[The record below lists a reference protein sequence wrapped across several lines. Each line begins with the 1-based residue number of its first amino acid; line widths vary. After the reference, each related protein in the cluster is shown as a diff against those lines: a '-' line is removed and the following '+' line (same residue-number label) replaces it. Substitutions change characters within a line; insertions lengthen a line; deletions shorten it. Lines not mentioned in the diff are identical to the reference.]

1 MLLGQNQIMNLLLEL
16 EELLVFRVAGVNADS
31 RHNHV
36 ELFVY
41 FPLDFS
47 HESIQFRGVHGI
59 RHLDMGGSQVGIRTI
74 VMEEKV
80 IGAENPGNGIDG
92 FLNLF
97 GELAVRSGSQNLGK
111 GFL

>member
-1 MLLGQNQIMNLLLEL
+1 M
-16 EELLVFRVAGVNADS
+16 
-31 RHNHV
+31 

-47 HESIQFRGVHGI
+47 HEGIQLCGVHGI
-59 RHLDMGGSQVGIRTI
+59 RHLDVGGSQVGIRTI
-74 VMEEKV
+74 VMEEEV

-97 GELAVRSGSQNLGK
+97 GELAVRSGPKNLGK